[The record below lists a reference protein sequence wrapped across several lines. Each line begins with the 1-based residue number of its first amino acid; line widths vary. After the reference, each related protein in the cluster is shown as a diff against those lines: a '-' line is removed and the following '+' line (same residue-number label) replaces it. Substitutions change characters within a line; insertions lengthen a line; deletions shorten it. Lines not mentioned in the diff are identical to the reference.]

1 MIIPSIDLMNGK
13 AVQLRQGKE
22 FVLEREDV
30 LELAKEFRK
39 YGEIA
44 VVDLDAA
51 FGRGENRAL
60 IEKICKIAPCRVGGG
75 IRTKEEADK
84 ILQMGAKKIMI
95 GTKASARFLKN
106 FSKERIIVCVDAKDG
121 IVVNKGWKNKT
132 EKKPEQVIEELENYC
147 SEFLYT
153 NVNTE
158 GMMQGIDKNFVK
170 RIRNAT
176 KKKITIA
183 GGITTIED
191 IRALEELNCNSQIGM
206 AIYTKKIDLAQA
218 FINIL
223 DFEKNNG
230 LIATVV
236 QDQCG
241 QVLMQAWSN
250 KESLQKTFV
259 TTRATYYSRSRN
271 TLWTKGETSGN
282 TQEFIT
288 ARYDC
293 DRDTVLFTVSQ
304 KNAACHTGLYSCFE
318 EKKFSM
324 QELYETLVQRI
335 KEDPKGSYTAK
346 IAKNEKVI
354 MEKIR
359 EEAEEVIN
367 YRDEKNLVWEIADI
381 TYFLLVLMVKKGIT
395 PKDIE
400 YELWRRK
407 K

>member
-51 FGRGENRAL
+51 FEKGENRAL

-75 IRTKEEADK
+75 IRTKEEANK

-95 GTKASARFLKN
+95 GPKASADFLKDLP
-106 FSKERIIVCVDAKDG
+106 KDRIIVCVDAKDG
-121 IVVNKGWKNKT
+121 VVVNKGWKNKT
-132 EKKPEQVIEELENYC
+132 EKTPEQVVKELENYC
-147 SEFLYT
+147 SEFLCT

-158 GMMQGIDKNFVK
+158 GMMQGIDLEF
-170 RIRNAT
+170 IRKVMAAT

-183 GGITTIED
+183 GGIASLED

-206 AIYTKKIDLAQA
+206 AIYTKKISLPEA
-218 FINIL
+218 FVSVLN
-223 DFEKNNG
+223 FEKNNE
-230 LIATVV
+230 LIATVA

-259 TTRATYYSRSRN
+259 TGKATYYSRSRKA
-271 TLWTKGETSGN
+271 LWTKGEKSGN

-293 DRDTVLFTVSQ
+293 DRDTVLLTVSQ
-304 KNAACHTGLYSCFE
+304 KNAACHTEMYSCFE
-318 EKKFSM
+318 EKRFSV
-324 QELYETLVQRI
+324 QQLYETILERI
-335 KEDPKGSYTAK
+335 KEDTEGSYTAK
-346 IAKNEKVI
+346 IAKDEKAI
-354 MEKIR
+354 MEKIK
-359 EEAEEVIN
+359 EEVDEVVN
-367 YRDEKNLVWEIADI
+367 YRDQENLVWEIADV
-381 TYFLLVLMVKKGIT
+381 TYFLLVLMAKKGIT
-395 PKDIE
+395 PQDIE
-400 YELWRRK
+400 NELRRRK

>member
-51 FGRGENRAL
+51 FGKGENRAL

-95 GTKASARFLKN
+95 GTKASVEFLKD
-106 FSKERIIVCVDAKDG
+106 FSKDRIIVCVDAKDG
-121 IVVNKGWKNKT
+121 VVVNKGWKNKT
-132 EKKPEQVIEELENYC
+132 EKTPEQVIEKLENYC
-147 SEFLYT
+147 SEFLCT

-158 GMMQGIDKNFVK
+158 GMMQGIDFEFIKKV
-170 RIRNAT
+170 RAAT

-183 GGITTIED
+183 GGITTLED
-191 IRALEELNCNSQIGM
+191 IRVLEELDCNSQIGM
-206 AIYTKKIDLAQA
+206 AIYTKKINLPEA
-218 FINIL
+218 FISVLN
-223 DFEKNNG
+223 FEKNNG

-236 QDQCG
+236 RDQCG

-271 TLWTKGETSGN
+271 ALWTKGETSGN

-293 DRDTVLFTVSQ
+293 DRDTVLFIVSQ
-304 KNAACHTGLYSCFE
+304 KNAACHTGMYSCFE
-318 EKKFSM
+318 EREFSI
-324 QELYETLVQRI
+324 QVLYETLVQRI
-335 KEDPKGSYTAK
+335 SEDSNGSYTAK
-346 IAKNEKVI
+346 IAKDEKAI
-354 MEKIR
+354 MKKIK
-359 EEAEEVIN
+359 EEADEVIN
-367 YRDEKNLVWEIADI
+367 YRDRENLVWEIADV
-381 TYFLLVLMVKKGIT
+381 TYFLLVLMAKKGIT

-400 YELWRRK
+400 Y
-407 K
+407 